1 MSRSSDHALHVN
13 LLSIKDIKISNL
25 EKKVKQLEK
34 ENNLLKEELLYLRRN
49 LNL

>member
-1 MSRSSDHALHVN
+1 MLKKYIIKLTN
-13 LLSIKDIKISNL
+13 NTLKDIKLSKLQDEVNTL
-25 EKKVKQLEK
+25 KK